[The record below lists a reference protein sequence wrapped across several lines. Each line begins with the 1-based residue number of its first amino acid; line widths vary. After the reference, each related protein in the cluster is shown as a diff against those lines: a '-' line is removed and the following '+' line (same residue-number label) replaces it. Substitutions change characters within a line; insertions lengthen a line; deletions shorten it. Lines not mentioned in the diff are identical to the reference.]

1 MKNIITTLME
11 RDSITKEEAKEQ
23 VEAVKLLLEE
33 AIEDGEGETSLED
46 ILMDE
51 LGLEPDYL
59 FELL

>member
-1 MKNIITTLME
+1 ME